1 MINRQKD
8 AATTHAKST
17 LKLISVSAV
26 ALLIGIGAAAAQ
38 GGSSRQTEHNVEKQK
53 DKELLT
59 PVRPLPRKV
68 GDTSW
73 PEAKP
78 EAQREAN
85 ERKAAPVRETTGQ
98 SLSAQSDK
106 AQQPQ
111 PSQNTAQNPPASNN
125 AQQPAQSNTQQ
136 AKSNSQPDHA
146 SIRLGT
152 DASGKVAINDDQE
165 QQLAKALRKA
175 KPVEVNVGVQ
185 IGNAPPQEVR
195 LTAVSADMAQVLPQ
209 FLGYAYF
216 ATAEQVY
223 IVDVGANRVVAMVP
237 VKLTATVK
245 RDAPSRTT
253 VSNTPAAPAQPEA
266 NAATAK
272 REEAPSRA
280 TVSNAPAA
288 PAQPETNAAT
298 VKREEASSRT
308 TVSNAPAPAAPPEA
322 KAATVKREEAP
333 SRATVSNTPAA
344 PAQPEAN
351 AATVKREEAPPRTTV
366 SSAPAATAPPEAKA
380 APAHTATVTTTPAHT
395 ATVTTNPAHSA
406 PVTTTPPHTTKAA
419 TASEPRSK
427 RSTRRGDDMA
437 GIEAAIE
444 REVRRKGLEARGSV
458 VVVEE
463 APAIQR
469 VPTRRWRPWF
479 AGDVQ

>member
-1 MINRQKD
+1 MANRQKD
-8 AATTHAKST
+8 AATTHAKSS

-59 PVRPLPRKV
+59 PIRPLPRKV
-68 GDTSW
+68 GETSW
-73 PEAKP
+73 PEPKL

-85 ERKAAPVRETTGQ
+85 ERKAAPARETTGQ

-106 AQQPQ
+106 ADQPNTPAANSQANTAPQPASNNQAASNQPQPAQNTQQPPATAQNDAKPQTQPAETNQAAQQPQ
-111 PSQNTAQNPPASNN
+111 QNNVAQPQPNKSAPAPQPAQNTAQNAPAANNTPPNQN
-125 AQQPAQSNTQQ
+125 AQQPAQQSNTQQ
-136 AKSNSQPDHA
+136 AQNNSQPDHA

-165 QQLAKALRKA
+165 QQLTKALRKA

-185 IGNAPPQEVR
+185 IGNPPPRDVR
-195 LTAVSADMAQVLPQ
+195 LTAVSADIAQVLPQ

-223 IVDVGANRVVAMVP
+223 IVDAGANRVVAMVP
-237 VKLTATVK
+237 VKVNATVK
-245 RDAPSRTT
+245 REAPSRTT

-266 NAATAK
+266 NAAPAHT
-272 REEAPSRA
+272 A
-280 TVSNAPAA
+280 TVTTAPAH
-288 PAQPETNAAT
+288 N
-298 VKREEASSRT
+298 
-308 TVSNAPAPAAPPEA
+308 
-322 KAATVKREEAP
+322 
-333 SRATVSNTPAA
+333 
-344 PAQPEAN
+344 
-351 AATVKREEAPPRTTV
+351 
-366 SSAPAATAPPEAKA
+366 ATATT
-380 APAHTATVTTTPAHT
+380 APAHTATVT
-395 ATVTTNPAHSA
+395 
-406 PVTTTPPHTTKAA
+406 

-427 RSTRRGDDMA
+427 RSTRRGGDMA

-444 REVRRKGLEARGSV
+444 REVQRKGLDARGSV